1 MERESRHRARI
12 TSPDGMRLQRLQDDL
27 CTDGRGPFEEVD
39 VTDQIAAK
47 ANAKEDEDHARHI
60 LDKLAVDGVLDE
72 KETILTPRIPDFIAI
87 AEEKAHPYPTNS
99 TLIVVMDALMD
110 VMVETVRRMGA
121 KKADGK
127 RVGRVQWNGQ
137 MYSVKYR
144 KLGDMFEVPSAR
156 SEDSDAFVI
165 SESQMDAMNSCRINV
180 SRRSKFVSRRS
191 MCAP

>member
-1 MERESRHRARI
+1 
-12 TSPDGMRLQRLQDDL
+12 MRLQRLHDDL
-27 CTDGRGPFEEVD
+27 STDGRGLFEEVD

-72 KETILTPRIPDFIAI
+72 KETIPTPRIPDFIAI
-87 AEEKAHPYPTNS
+87 AEENAHPFPTNS

-110 VMVETVRRMGA
+110 DMVETVRRVGGA

-127 RVGRVQWNGQ
+127 RIGRVQWNGQ

-156 SEDSDAFVI
+156 SEGSDAFVI
-165 SESQMDAMNSCRINV
+165 SESQMGAMNSCRINV
-180 SRRSKFVSRRS
+180 SHRSMFVSRRS
-191 MCAP
+191 TIAP